1 MCCWHHAHPHAL
13 QVYACQ
19 AKVSGKMYALKK
31 LDKKRVKKRKGEK
44 LALNE
49 KQILE
54 QVHSRFVVRWE
65 MGWCLWSCIHALG

>member
-1 MCCWHHAHPHAL
+1 M
-13 QVYACQ
+13 YACQ

-54 QVHSRFVVRWE
+54 QVHSRFVV
-65 MGWCLWSCIHALG
+65 SC